1 MLWLP
6 IYRAL
11 AATMLLS
18 SRLTLLYAQTPDV
31 PLIDATRQIGPA
43 PLEANPTPGSPPAN
57 LNFGATIAVD
67 DRTALVSMP
76 RYADSIGRV
85 AVFVRNSSGEWV
97 REGTLNPSDG
107 MAADFFGLRLA
118 VNDDTALVGSSR
130 GVYAFRRSGGNWWQ
144 VQKLNATQDVPL
156 DGGLALSDD
165 VAFVGTRVTDRPA
178 EVQVFDIDKHGA
190 LRRVN
195 TLTSQQGIAGD
206 GFGARLAFADNTLLV
221 GSSGD
226 SAGQGAAY
234 VFKRHGSHWFQRQ
247 KLVAINGKSGE
258 AFGSSVAIA
267 DGVIAIGA
275 VFADREPPFDCAF
288 GYSGAVYVFEPRR
301 EVWYEQQKLSGPP
314 HCAGDF
320 GAEVG
325 VSRNW
330 LATVTPS
337 SFPLQFGLTFIYRR
351 QGHQFAETAYAFG
364 EETSYPS
371 LQLSNS
377 TIFVGFPTDRGFST
391 GYASIYE
398 LGAHAH

>member
-1 MLWLP
+1 M
-6 IYRAL
+6 
-11 AATMLLS
+11 
-18 SRLTLLYAQTPDV
+18 
-31 PLIDATRQIGPA
+31 
-43 PLEANPTPGSPPAN
+43 
-57 LNFGATIAVD
+57 
-67 DRTALVSMP
+67 
-76 RYADSIGRV
+76 
-85 AVFVRNSSGEWV
+85 
-97 REGTLNPSDG
+97 
-107 MAADFFGLRLA
+107 
-118 VNDDTALVGSSR
+118 ALVGSSR
-130 GVYAFRRSGGNWWQ
+130 GVYAFRRSGGSWRQ
-144 VQKLNATQDVPL
+144 IQKLNATQDVPL
-156 DGGLALSDD
+156 DGGLALSDGF
-165 VAFVGTRVTDRPA
+165 AFVGTPVTGRPG
-178 EVQVFDIDKHGA
+178 EVQVFDIKHGA

-195 TLTSQQGIAGD
+195 TLTSQQGAVGD
-206 GFGARLAFADNTLLV
+206 GFGARLAFADDTLLV
-221 GSSGD
+221 GSPGD

-234 VFKRHGSHWFQRQ
+234 LFERHGSHWFQRQ

-288 GYSGAVYVFEPRR
+288 GYSGAVYVFEPQRD
-301 EVWYEQQKLSGPP
+301 VWYEQQKLSGPP
-314 HCAGDF
+314 HCAADF

-351 QGHQFAETAYAFG
+351 QGHQFTETAYAFG

-371 LQLSNS
+371 LQLSKS

-398 LGAHAH
+398 LGARAH